1 MVALHA
7 ISTILYTNSTSMYHY
22 SLVSLGFYLLFLTK
36 GRKVQDNQFGR
47 ISKGACL
54 RHRIT
59 NHKTRYQTRASKK
72 RSMEQ
77 RLHLA
82 INYKN
87 LGVLTDRT
95 VNART

>member
-1 MVALHA
+1 MP
-7 ISTILYTNSTSMYHY
+7 
-22 SLVSLGFYLLFLTK
+22 K
-36 GRKVQDNQFGR
+36 GV
-47 ISKGACL
+47 CL

-82 INYKN
+82 TNYKN

>member
-47 ISKGACL
+47 ISRRCLLKAPDHQPQDKIPDTCFKETINGA
-54 RHRIT
+54 
-59 NHKTRYQTRASKK
+59 KTPFGDK
-72 RSMEQ
+72 
-77 RLHLA
+77 L
-82 INYKN
+82 
-87 LGVLTDRT
+87 
-95 VNART
+95 